1 MKVNITLYHIA
12 SCRSAFFCNC
22 YPASLTWGM
31 TQCLPCRPFHRCH
44 SADTFAAHIPPPSN
58 SPWWV
63 LKHRLKLS
71 LLPSALLTPSSRPPP
86 SAHKHPDMTAHHTS
100 GAWWVGEKE
109 NSIRRRDTHTHT
121 HTCAD
126 IQTQRKMSITF
137 LWAIFYCW
145 WTAIGFM
152 ASNHEWCSDFSLC
165 FLLALY
171 SLYIA
176 VSPSPIEISCP
187 PSLLLPL

>member
-1 MKVNITLYHIA
+1 MKVNTTLYLVAAALSFAIVALRA
-12 SCRSAFFCNC
+12 SHEAWLRV
-22 YPASLTWGM
+22 YPVAHFTGVILRI
-31 TQCLPCRPFHRCH
+31 LPLPIF
-44 SADTFAAHIPPPSN
+44 PPPSN
-58 SPWWV
+58 APWWV

-71 LLPSALLTPSSRPPP
+71 LLPSALFTPSSRPPP
-86 SAHKHPDMTAHHTS
+86 SAHKHPDMTAHHTL

-109 NSIRRRDTHTHT
+109 NSIGRRDTHTQT

-152 ASNHEWCSDFSLC
+152 ASNHEWCSAFSLC

-171 SLYIA
+171 SLYIS
-176 VSPSPIEISCP
+176 VSLSPIEISCS